1 MATNPEFKFEKNES
15 GTIFTIGHSNRSIG
29 EFLGLLF
36 KNKIKSLVDVRRFPT
51 SKFPHFRGEN
61 LKQYLMENEIEYHW
75 IRELGGYR
83 KKIVDSSPNIA
94 ILSQGFRNYADYM
107 LTPEFKSAIGK
118 LENIAFKKRTTI
130 MCAEKLYWRCHRK
143 FISDYLAMKGWKV
156 IHILN
161 DRKVGHKI
169 SKEARIVNGR
179 LIYDRL
185 AGE

>member
-1 MATNPEFKFEKNES
+1 MEAEGKEIKR
-15 GTIFTIGHSNRSIG
+15 IFTIGHSNRKAE
-29 EFLGLLF
+29 EFVELLIR
-36 KNKIKSLVDVRRFPT
+36 NEIEILTDVRRFPT
-51 SKFPHFRGEN
+51 SKFPHFKGE
-61 LKQYLMENEIEYHW
+61 YLRQILSESGIEYYW
-75 IRELGGYR
+75 FPTLGGYR
-83 KKIVDSSPNIA
+83 KKIMDDSPNKA
-94 ILSQGFRNYADYM
+94 IKSEGFRNYADYM
-107 LTPEFKSAIGK
+107 LTEEFKTAIEELQEIAVLRPSA
-118 LENIAFKKRTTI
+118 I

-161 DRKVGHKI
+161 DRKVEHKI